1 MARAGECSAVFW
13 TTRFRVDTMGVLSMI
28 AVIGN
33 VLVGVV
39 ALSLFTATVR
49 LSK

>member
-1 MARAGECSAVFW
+1 MTAVFW
-13 TTRFRVDTMGVLSMI
+13 TRRFRVDTLGVPRMI
-28 AVIGN
+28 AIIGN